1 MENQLKISICIPYY
15 NASVYI
21 TDAITSIEQQ
31 TYTNWDVIIF
41 NDGST
46 KEERNLLETQIIPI
60 KNKAKIIDSHN
71 IGLFAARCK
80 MFDSARGDVII
91 SLDSDDYFF
100 DKKALEKIASKFLSK
115 KCDMVI
121 YNNTRNAK
129 GSLNKDFSKL
139 EENTNNIKKYFCCE
153 DNLNNIWIKAY
164 KKKLFNNFPVAKNT
178 KLNMCEDI
186 YMSTFLLDKTKNIS
200 IINEPL
206 YFYRVNENSIVTKE
220 FGKKRIEEQVFV
232 EKNLCVFAN
241 KWNINEFSPAKHW
254 FEFMAYGS
262 LKFAYINFSKKERHS
277 YYDLILKNDY
287 TKEMLSTLTNKL
299 TKQMPKHKSL
309 ITTNF
314 IKRKY
319 KKLDILFWMITRLSK
334 LNS

>member
-1 MENQLKISICIPYY
+1 MNKDIKISVCMPFY
-15 NASVYI
+15 NTSRFSSAAINSVLNQ
-21 TDAITSIEQQ
+21 S
-31 TYTNWDVIIF
+31 YTNWELIIF
-41 NDGST
+41 NDGSS
-46 KEERNLLETQIIPI
+46 KEERAVLSKQI
-60 KNKAKIIDSHN
+60 KNIHGDIKIIDSHN
-71 IGLFAARCK
+71 IGLFAARCR
-80 MFDSARGDVII
+80 MFDSASGDIII
-91 SLDSDDYFF
+91 SLDSDDYLF
-100 DKKALEKIASKFLSK
+100 DKEALKKIVNKFLSK

-121 YNNTRNAK
+121 YNNTRSVK

-153 DNLNNIWIKAY
+153 DNLNNIWIKAF
-164 KKKLFNNFPVAKNT
+164 KKKLFNNFPAVKNT

-206 YFYRVNENSIVTKE
+206 YFYRVNKNSIVTKK

-262 LKFAYINFSKKERHS
+262 LRFAYINFSKKERHS

-309 ITTNF
+309 ITTNL
-314 IKRKY
+314 IKSNY